1 MKYAGEIVY
10 DNTGESILNVYKDL
24 WLSENERNDMVEFG
38 VCSENLRKLI
48 SKDDSGVTSGT
59 TSKVSDKLTYDV
71 HGTKQRIKVTK
82 ILEDHGFYCPYYMIN
97 NLQFITTFP
106 KATDIMVAQS
116 GSSVGGYT
124 LENLEM
130 EYESFVNHNLAMEV
144 LRGYEAGRS
153 LAYEHVTL
161 MKTTEWNKDS
171 TTVNETI
178 NLPRKS
184 MTAIVLLFRNKN
196 VTDSKQFVYQNIE
209 SVKITIEGIPNS
221 VYSQG
226 IPKSRFFEEANRL
239 FKYNE
244 EKNMTLCDF
253 FKDKFALVIDL
264 MSINDNFV
272 H

>member
-1 MKYAGEIVY
+1 MVFIVH
-10 DNTGESILNVYKDL
+10 I
-24 WLSENERNDMVEFG
+24 
-38 VCSENLRKLI
+38 
-48 SKDDSGVTSGT
+48 
-59 TSKVSDKLTYDV
+59 
-71 HGTKQRIKVTK
+71 
-82 ILEDHGFYCPYYMIN
+82 MIN
-97 NLQFITTFP
+97 NLQFIITLP
-106 KATDIMVAQS
+106 KATDIMVARS

-130 EYESFVNHNLAMEV
+130 EYESVVNHDLAMEV
-144 LRGYEAGRS
+144 LRGYEAGQS